1 MKSGRQCTTQETPLL
16 VWPLVTALPEKQTPL
31 KLMQVAPLKAIPL
44 KGHQKKRE
52 RELEEEIACIQV
64 CKGIQGTLLRTEHG
78 MPLIVVK
85 WMQRVL

>member
-1 MKSGRQCTTQETPLL
+1 MHDPGDSSPCVATGNSFAREANPTQTHASSSIKGD
-16 VWPLVTALPEKQTPL
+16 TFKG
-31 KLMQVAPLKAIPL
+31 APK
-44 KGHQKKRE
+44 KKRE
-52 RELEEEIACIQV
+52 RELEEEIACIRV